1 MLALDIEF
9 LLDVCFAARSPSIES
24 ADWPPQPDRVFSAL
38 AASWG
43 ARGSRTDER
52 RALLWLERQPPPEI
66 QTVTNASQ
74 RTDVTVFVP
83 PNDAAAANV
92 EILPQR
98 RRRQPRRFPAVT
110 LPRQP
115 GALHLR
121 LIWPVAPAPDI
132 LIHLNRLASAT
143 SYLGHSSSLVRC
155 HFQTTPETH
164 VLPRCTAARNAPY
177 PGRLAELEA
186 LHRRHLAGDANARP
200 LAAAV
205 QSSAAPEPAAHSQ
218 FGQNWIVLE
227 YTAGARPGLQG
238 AAEVGRVLRAALMSA
253 WDGPIPEWLSGH
265 QPEGAPSAQPHLA
278 FVPMANVGFTYSDGA
293 WFGIAIVPPR
303 TLENAWRSPATQA
316 AYRQRQQL
324 SVALDR
330 LGAHDPGANTLRLT
344 LGRLGCVTLTQLE
357 VPDRS
362 ERASLRPERYARYAR
377 HWTTATPIALDRHP
391 KGPDAREEAAAII
404 SESCQRAGLPAPDT
418 VLVHKHAAA
427 AGSPSAWPASGAPR
441 WTGWARP
448 GALAGRP
455 LIHATLSFA
464 RPVRGPLL
472 LGAGRFLGLGLC
484 LPVAG
489 GDGP

>member
-1 MLALDIEF
+1 
-9 LLDVCFAARSPSIES
+9 
-24 ADWPPQPDRVFSAL
+24 
-38 AASWG
+38 
-43 ARGSRTDER
+43 
-52 RALLWLERQPPPEI
+52 
-66 QTVTNASQ
+66 
-74 RTDVTVFVP
+74 VFVP
-83 PNDAAAANV
+83 PNDAAAANI

-115 GALHLR
+115 GAPHLR
-121 LIWPVAPAPDI
+121 LIWPVAPAADL
-132 LIHLNRLASAT
+132 LIHLNRLASVT

-155 HFQTTPETH
+155 HFHTAPETH
-164 VLPRCTAARNAPY
+164 ALPRRTAAGNAPY

-186 LHRRHLAGDANARP
+186 LHQRHLAGDANARP
-200 LAAAV
+200 LPAPV
-205 QSSAAPEPAAHSQ
+205 HPSAAPEPAAHSQ
-218 FGQNWIVLE
+218 FGQHWIVLE

-238 AAEVGRVLRAALMSA
+238 AAEVGRILRAALMSA

-265 QPEGAPSAQPHLA
+265 QPDGGPSAQPHLA

-293 WFGIAIVPPR
+293 WFGIAVVPPR
-303 TLENAWRSPATQA
+303 TLEDAWRSPPTQA

-324 SVALDR
+324 FAALDR
-330 LGAHDPGANTLRLT
+330 LGMQDPADRNSVGPVANALRLT

-357 VPDRS
+357 APDRS

-391 KGPDAREEAAAII
+391 KGPDAREAAAAII
-404 SESCQRAGLPAPDT
+404 SESCRRAGLPAPDA

-441 WTGWARP
+441 WSGWARP

-455 LIHATLSFA
+455 LIHATLSFT